1 MSELTAINRS
11 PESGFKQDPL
21 GEQLVAEGKLSA
33 AELKRVIALP
43 HKGADS
49 LPIQLVRLG
58 LVAEADVASLLA
70 NLTGLTLLDST
81 EYPDIAVSSTNIS
94 PRYMKSV
101 FAIPIDESDTE
112 IRLAMADPRA
122 SHVIRAIAVASDKQI
137 SPCLGLQS
145 DIERAIDRCYGDGRS
160 EMGKL
165 SSNDD
170 NNDENELDVEQL
182 RDMASEAPVIRV
194 VNHMI
199 QQAVDLRA
207 SDIHIEPFVDR
218 LIVRLRVDGVL
229 REVESPPPRMTAAVI
244 SRIKIMSKLNIAERR
259 LPQDGRIMLKLRGK
273 EIDFRI
279 STVPTLHGESVV
291 MRLLDK
297 KGIPLDFKPLGFLPE
312 QEQQIKDILN
322 MPNGIVLVTGP
333 TGSGKTTTLYAAL
346 NHMNSTER
354 KILTVEDPVEYQLQ
368 GINQIHVKSKIG
380 LDFPSALR
388 SILRQDP
395 DIIMIGEMRDLETA
409 RIAVQSALT
418 GHLVLSTLHTNDSG
432 SAVTRLLDMGI
443 EDYLLTSTVNAII
456 AQRLVRTLCSHC
468 RTAISPDA
476 EILPE
481 LQRLTDETDISLYR
495 PNGCS
500 HCDNTGFQ
508 GRTAVIEILTITDAI
523 RKLVLSHAEAGEIQ
537 KVARQQGM
545 FNMYEDG
552 LRKAMAGYTTLD
564 EILRLTQEL

>member
-1 MSELTAINRS
+1 MTGLTATIRS
-11 PESGFKQDPL
+11 PDSGFRQDPL
-21 GEQLVAEGKLSA
+21 GEQLVSGGKLSS

-43 HKGADS
+43 HKSADS
-49 LPIQLVRLG
+49 LAIQLVRLG
-58 LVAEADVASLLA
+58 QVAEADVAALLSK
-70 NLTGLTLLDST
+70 LTGLPVLDST
-81 EYPDIAVSSTNIS
+81 EYPDIAITSAVIS
-94 PRYMKSV
+94 PRYMKAV
-101 FAIPIDESDTE
+101 YAIPVDESDDE

-122 SHVIRAIAVASDKQI
+122 SHVIRAISVASDKTI
-137 SPCLGLQS
+137 IPCLGLQS
-145 DIERAIDRCYGDGRS
+145 DIDRAIDRCYGDGRS

-165 SSNDD
+165 SNDD
-170 NNDENELDVEQL
+170 ENGDGPELDVEQL

-207 SDIHIEPFVDR
+207 SDIHIEPFSDR

-229 REVESPPPRMTAAVI
+229 REIESPPPRMTAAVI

-297 KGIPLDFKPLGFLPE
+297 KGVPLDFAPLGFLPE
-312 QEQQIKDILN
+312 QEKQLKEILH

-346 NHMNSTER
+346 NHLNSTER

-388 SILRQDP
+388 SRN
-395 DIIMIGEMRDLETA
+395 RTH
-409 RIAVQSALT
+409 RCAVGSDRA
-418 GHLVLSTLHTNDSG
+418 SG
-432 SAVTRLLDMGI
+432 
-443 EDYLLTSTVNAII
+443 
-456 AQRLVRTLCSHC
+456 
-468 RTAISPDA
+468 
-476 EILPE
+476 
-481 LQRLTDETDISLYR
+481 
-495 PNGCS
+495 
-500 HCDNTGFQ
+500 
-508 GRTAVIEILTITDAI
+508 VIHPAY
-523 RKLVLSHAEAGEIQ
+523 Q
-537 KVARQQGM
+537 
-545 FNMYEDG
+545 
-552 LRKAMAGYTTLD
+552 
-564 EILRLTQEL
+564 